1 MSCCVCPDEKENF
14 SEDDAENI
22 MQKFDPVLVS
32 NAKPDGTTVQKVV
45 GNVVLIPSLTP
56 GFLSMVSPMTQK
68 PCAFYWVS
76 VQARHIIQVR
86 DPNLTRFFM
95 GEEGCGDSYT
105 EWEDLV
111 YEERCQDFVL
121 HDGNTSIFIPAS
133 DNVRKNKG
141 GDGDMVM
148 RIANDD
154 GTVGE
159 VISGGRSSCDG
170 TKEFL
175 EARGIQYNVTSSLP
189 WYKKRQL
196 RIREGC
202 FDSGETI
209 AALGFVKRRR
219 ASSSTDTFGAAT
231 LELVRLKKESL
242 WSTCFENE
250 EEENKWKELFE
261 PIVKDGQPVDN
272 VKTVALLTDDTDA
285 IGLSLEQMENLLPEV
300 LRSPPVHVMGRQGA
314 TVVAPTRQVRM
325 E

>member
-1 MSCCVCPDEKENF
+1 MSCCVCPDEKEKF

-32 NAKPDGTTVQKVV
+32 NAKPDGTTVQKIV
-45 GNVVLIPSLTP
+45 GNVVLLAPLTP
-56 GFLSMVSPMTQK
+56 GFVPMLSPISKK
-68 PCAFYWVS
+68 PCAFYWVN
-76 VQARHIIQVR
+76 IQ
-86 DPNLTRFFM
+86 
-95 GEEGCGDSYT
+95 EGNEKVSDSDETGASEKYID
-105 EWEDLV
+105 WEDLV
-111 YEERCQDFVL
+111 YEERCQDFLL
-121 HDGNTSIFIPAS
+121 HDPIGNTSIFIPAS

-154 GTVGE
+154 RIMGAPV
-159 VISGGRSSCDG
+159 SGGR
-170 TKEFL
+170 EFMK
-175 EARGIQYNVTSSLP
+175 ARGI
-189 WYKKRQL
+189 YKKKRHL

-209 AALGFVKRRR
+209 AALGFVKRRT
-219 ASSSTDTFGAAT
+219 ASSSTETFGAAT

-242 WSTCFENE
+242 WSSCFENE

-285 IGLSLEQMENLLPEV
+285 IGLSLEQMENLLPGV

-314 TVVAPTRQVRM
+314 TVVAPTPTRQVRM

>member
-1 MSCCVCPDEKENF
+1 MLCCCCPNEKEGF
-14 SEDDAENI
+14 TEDDAENI
-22 MQKFDPVLVS
+22 MQTFDPVLVS

-45 GNVVLIPSLTP
+45 GNIVLAPSLTP
-56 GFLSMVSPMTQK
+56 GFVPMLSPMTQK

-111 YEERCQDFVL
+111 YEERCQDFLL
-121 HDGNTSIFIPAS
+121 HDPVGNTSIFIPAS

-159 VISGGRSSCDG
+159 VFSGRSPG
-170 TKEFL
+170 VRFKEFM
-175 EARGIQYNVTSSLP
+175 EARGIK
-189 WYKKRQL
+189 YKKRHL

-219 ASSSTDTFGAAT
+219 ASSSAGSFGAAT

-242 WSTCFENE
+242 GSSCFENE
-250 EEENKWKELFE
+250 EIENKWKELFE

>member
-1 MSCCVCPDEKENF
+1 MSCCVCPDEKEKF

-45 GNVVLIPSLTP
+45 GNIVLAPSLTP
-56 GFLSMVSPMTQK
+56 GCLPMLSPMTQK

-76 VQARHIIQVR
+76 VQ
-86 DPNLTRFFM
+86 
-95 GEEGCGDSYT
+95 EGHERGIEWEQQDDSGADKYT

-111 YEERCQDFVL
+111 YEERCQDFAL
-121 HDGNTSIFIPAS
+121 HDPVGNTSIFIPAS

-154 GTVGE
+154 GTVGD
-159 VISGGRSSCDG
+159 VISGGRSSCDR

-189 WYKKRQL
+189 WYKKRHL

-242 WSTCFENE
+242 GSSCFENE
-250 EEENKWKELFE
+250 EIENKWKELFE

-285 IGLSLEQMENLLPEV
+285 IGLSLEQMENLLP
-300 LRSPPVHVMGRQGA
+300 PPVHVMGRQGA

>member
-1 MSCCVCPDEKENF
+1 MSCCVCPDEKEGF
-14 SEDDAENI
+14 TEDDAENI

-45 GNVVLIPSLTP
+45 GKVVLAPMTP
-56 GFLSMVSPMTQK
+56 GFLPMLSPITQK

-76 VQARHIIQVR
+76 VQLGHEHVEH
-86 DPNLTRFFM
+86 DDVGP
-95 GEEGCGDSYT
+95 GKDKYT
-105 EWEDLV
+105 EWKDVV
-111 YEERCQDFVL
+111 YEERCQDFLL
-121 HDGNTSIFIPAS
+121 HDPIGNTSIFIPAS

-154 GTVGE
+154 GIMGAPV
-159 VISGGRSSCDG
+159 SGGR
-170 TKEFL
+170 EFMK
-175 EARGIQYNVTSSLP
+175 ARGI
-189 WYKKRQL
+189 YKKKRHL

-219 ASSSTDTFGAAT
+219 ASSSAGPFGAAT

-242 WSTCFENE
+242 GSTCFENE
-250 EEENKWKELFE
+250 EEENKWKQLFE
-261 PIVKDGQPVDN
+261 PIVKDGQPVDD
-272 VKTVALLTDDTDA
+272 VKTVALLTDDTAA
-285 IGLSLEQMENLLPEV
+285 IGLSLEQTENLLP
-300 LRSPPVHVMGRQGA
+300 PPVHVMGRQGA